1 MSGSDER
8 PRGSF
13 FDALRQITVS
23 TDSASSVPRGLRV
36 ATAYAWR
43 FAVIA
48 LAIGIAIWIV
58 IQLKLLVIPLM
69 IAILV
74 TALLWPA
81 FTWMLRRRV
90 PRWLAIVVSILG
102 TLAIVGGLV
111 FLVVWQITREWSS
124 VQERTVAAVG
134 ELMICQNIK
143 VSKLLRFIR

>member
-13 FDALRQITVS
+13 FDVLRQITVS

-58 IQLKLLVIPLM
+58 VIG
-69 IAILV
+69 
-74 TALLWPA
+74 ALRVMAKTDPMMRQVYVRHVGYRQTYRPTSTPW
-81 FTWMLRRRV
+81 RRY
-90 PRWLAIVVSILG
+90 
-102 TLAIVGGLV
+102 
-111 FLVVWQITREWSS
+111 
-124 VQERTVAAVG
+124 
-134 ELMICQNIK
+134 
-143 VSKLLRFIR
+143 